1 MALQVT
7 ELAIWER
14 LAAIEDIRCLK
25 ARYFRCVDTKLWPEF
40 RALFTDDATLYF
52 PEAYDKPSPISKSY
66 PAIAALLDD
75 AVSIH
80 HGHMPEIEVL
90 DADNARAIWSM
101 EDEVFLPGKPDEGIP
116 PSTIL
121 GAGHYHET
129 YRREAG
135 QWKIASLEL
144 TRLRHEVIQNPV
156 KNGTGG

>member
-1 MALQVT
+1 MALQHT
-7 ELAIWER
+7 EMAIWDR

-25 ARYFRCVDTKLWPEF
+25 ARYFRCVDTKMWPEF
-40 RALFTDDATLYF
+40 RALFTDDATLFF
-52 PEAYDKPSPISKSY
+52 PEAYGKPSPISNAY
-66 PAIAALLDD
+66 PAIVALLKD

-90 DADNARAIWSM
+90 DADNARGIWSM
-101 EDEVFLPGKPDEGIP
+101 EDEVFLPGNPAEGIP
-116 PSTIL
+116 PSTIM

-144 TRLRHEVIQNPV
+144 TRLRQEVIQNTLDEV
-156 KNGTGG
+156 IGG